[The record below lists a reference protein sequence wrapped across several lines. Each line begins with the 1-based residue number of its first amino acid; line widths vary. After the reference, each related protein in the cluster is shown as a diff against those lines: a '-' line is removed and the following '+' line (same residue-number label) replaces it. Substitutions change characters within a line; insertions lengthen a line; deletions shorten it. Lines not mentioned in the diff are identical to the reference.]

1 MNSSMHTHDKG
12 QKPMIP
18 LVRLA
23 LLLPFVDYLDRTGV
37 DSDEVLAANGL
48 VRESLFD
55 SGVFVPVI
63 VIHRFLEEG
72 AVAAGDPSFGVH
84 VGERLDLA
92 SWPPFVDAAS
102 HAATLSEFL
111 IRFIRAAREEAS
123 SARHYLEVGGL
134 YTAFKEVRTTSQV
147 IPPVQNDGFTAA
159 YALRL
164 LRRGAGGDWNPEEVQ
179 LRVCDPVALPE
190 HYLGISVI
198 TGDWMGISIRFPT
211 EWLFRGVATRT
222 LIQSSVSRK
231 DALEIPRDFMDA
243 LRQAIALYIQDPE
256 LTLDRVAALI
266 GIGRQPLQRHLKMRG
281 TTFTAEM
288 NAAKRF
294 RATELLKTTD
304 QAITEIAGA
313 VGFIDSTAFT
323 RAFKSWT
330 GESPREYRKSH
341 ERHIS

>member
-1 MNSSMHTHDKG
+1 MHTHDKG
-12 QKPMIP
+12 QEPMIP
-18 LVRLA
+18 LVRLV
-23 LLLPFVDYLDRTGV
+23 LLQPFVDYLDRTGV
-37 DSDEVLAANGL
+37 NSDEVLATNGL

-55 SGVFVPVI
+55 TSVFVPVI

-72 AVAAGDPSFGVH
+72 AAAAGDPFFGVH
-84 VGERLDLA
+84 VGERLDLT

-102 HAATLSEFL
+102 YASTLSEFL

-123 SARHYLEVGGL
+123 SARHYLEAGGL
-134 YTAFKEVRTTSQV
+134 YTVFKEVRTTSQV

-164 LRRGAGGDWNPEEVQ
+164 LRRGAEDDWNPDEVQ
-179 LRVCDPVALPE
+179 ITVSDPAALPE
-190 HYLGISVI
+190 RYLGISVI
-198 TGDWMGISIRFPT
+198 AGDWMGVSIRFPT
-211 EWLFRGVATRT
+211 EWLFRGVETRT
-222 LIQSSVSRK
+222 LIQSSVSQK
-231 DALEIPRDFMDA
+231 EALEVPRDFMDA
-243 LRQAIALYIQDPE
+243 LHQAITLHIQDTE

-281 TTFTAEM
+281 TTFTAEV
-288 NAAKRF
+288 NSAKRL
-294 RATELLKTTD
+294 RAAELLKTTD